1 MYSVNNRDEDRTAR
15 ARIRDAA
22 IACFAARGVDG
33 TSLKT
38 IAEEAEVSQGLILH
52 HFGTKQGLRTAC
64 DEYTVATIQAS
75 KTSAMGQGPQM
86 DPLAAMRA
94 ESDGPPVLE
103 YLARTLADGSPEV
116 AALVDGIVEA
126 GHAALDEGV
135 KSGMLKPI
143 DQPREVAIVLTLWSL
158 GLLTLH
164 RHAERLLGVDI
175 TGPVEDRARYV
186 RVAMEALGRGLF
198 TDEAYQHAYDA
209 LSAQG
214 EEEEGHH
221 E

>member
-1 MYSVNNRDEDRTAR
+1 MHSVNAGDDDRTAR

-33 TSLKT
+33 TSLKA

-52 HFGTKQGLRTAC
+52 HFGTKKGLRTAC
-64 DEYTVATIQAS
+64 DEYAVATIQES
-75 KTSAMGQGPQM
+75 KTSVMGAGPQV

-94 ESDGPPVLE
+94 DSDGPPVME

-126 GHAALDEGV
+126 ADAALAEGV

-158 GLLTLH
+158 GLLALH

-175 TGPVEDRARYV
+175 IGPPEERARYV
-186 RVAMEALGRGLF
+186 RIAMEALGRGLF
-198 TDEAYQHAYDA
+198 TDEAYQHARDA
-209 LSAQG
+209 LAAPD
-214 EEEEGHH
+214 EERRS
-221 E
+221 